1 LARVFQQ
8 RVVQIRDPV
17 DTHHL
22 DRDGSHALAKKG
34 GEAVAYQGRKKAK
47 PSKVLPLTAANGFIL
62 ASTGSIAGHHHD
74 AFDLKDNLRA
84 ACKFING
91 LGISIAGRYFNA
103 DAAFDTQAAR
113 WTCFYPKGIPT
124 IAENKPARKKVKR
137 GPKRWF
143 DAAVYK
149 VRFSR
154 QRTFAW
160 LDKFRAWLVRFDCCA
175 THFMGAHFIVY
186 TLINVRHRL
195 ATD

>member
-103 DAAFDTQAAR
+103 DAAFNTQAAR
-113 WTCFYPKGIPT
+113 WTCFNPKGIPT

-137 GPKRWF
+137 APNGGLMQPSIRCASAANAPLPGLTSSGPGWF
-143 DAAVYK
+143 GLTAA
-149 VRFSR
+149 RPILW
-154 QRTFAW
+154 A
-160 LDKFRAWLVRFDCCA
+160 
-175 THFMGAHFIVY
+175 
-186 TLINVRHRL
+186 LISSF
-195 ATD
+195 TP